1 MPWPPANI
9 SGKAYKMH
17 SAVYEGTVRHRR
29 FAPVRN
35 EFRYSLYMM
44 YLDLSELAEVFR
56 DCMFWSVD
64 KLNLA
69 CFCRKDYL
77 GDPAKSLDESV
88 SSLIEERTGRQPQG
102 SIRLLTHLRY
112 FGHCYNP
119 VSFYYC
125 YDEADQ
131 NVDTIIAEITN
142 TPWRERYCYVL
153 PPDMNE
159 NSGQWKRYRFA
170 KDFHV
175 SPFIDMNVNY
185 DWRFLEPGKR
195 IQVHMEDYV
204 EGNKIFD
211 ATLSL
216 RRKTINKSNLIRV
229 LIQYPMMTI
238 HVLVKIHWQAFR
250 LWRKGAPFYVHPEK
264 HKNQKEI

>member
-1 MPWPPANI
+1 MN
-9 SGKAYKMH
+9 

-29 FAPVRN
+29 FEPVKN

-44 YLDLSELAEVFR
+44 YLDLNELSEVFSG
-56 DCMFWSVD
+56 CTFWSVD
-64 KLNLA
+64 HFNLA
-69 CFCRKDYL
+69 YFRRKDYL
-77 GDPAKSLDESV
+77 GDPEKPLYESV

-102 SIRLLTHLRY
+102 SIRLLTHMRY

-125 YDEADQ
+125 YDKADE

-142 TPWRERYCYVL
+142 TPWRERYPYVL
-153 PPDMNE
+153 HPEMNE
-159 NSGQWKRYRFA
+159 FSCQWKRYRFA

-175 SPFIDMNVNY
+175 SPFMDMNVNY

-204 EGNKIFD
+204 ADNKIFD

-216 RRKTINKSNLIRV
+216 RRKPINKSNLTRV
-229 LIQYPMMTI
+229 LMRYPLMTVQ
-238 HVLVKIHWQAFR
+238 VLAKIHWQALR
-250 LWRKGAPFYVHPEK
+250 LWRKGAPFYVHPIK
-264 HKNQKEI
+264 RKAQKEK

>member
-1 MPWPPANI
+1 MN
-9 SGKAYKMH
+9 

-29 FAPVRN
+29 FEPVKN

-44 YLDLSELAEVFR
+44 YLDLWELSEVFR
-56 DCMFWSVD
+56 GHTFWSID
-64 KLNLA
+64 CINLA
-69 CFCRKDYL
+69 YFRRRDYL
-77 GDPAKSLDESV
+77 GDPEKSLDESV
-88 SSLIEERTGRQPQG
+88 RSIIEQRTGLRPQG
-102 SIRLLTHLRY
+102 PIRLLTHLRY

-125 YDEADQ
+125 YDKAGQ

-142 TPWRERYCYVL
+142 TPWRERYSYVL
-153 PPDMNE
+153 LPELNE
-159 NSGQWKRYRFA
+159 HSGQWKRYRFA

-185 DWRFLEPGKR
+185 DWRFSEPGKR
-195 IQVHMEDYV
+195 IQVHMEDYI

-216 RRKTINKSNLIRV
+216 RRKAINRINLSRV
-229 LIQYPMMTI
+229 LILYPLMTLQ
-238 HVLVKIHWQAFR
+238 VLAKIHWQAFR
-250 LWRKGAPFYVHPEK
+250 LWRKGAPFYTHPEK
-264 HKNQKEI
+264 TEKL